1 MTDTQPLRHALGRF
15 ATGIT
20 IVTCLDVSGQR
31 LGLTVN
37 SFQALSLKPALVLW
51 SLRVASPSLAA
62 FQQAP
67 HFTVNVLA
75 ETQMELARRFASKL
89 PDKFSEGDWAKGGH
103 GAPVLADCAAVF
115 ECRTVSQQLAGDHVL
130 FIGEVLGFSECAVPP
145 LLFHSGHYR
154 ALGDALWP

>member
-20 IVTCLDVSGQR
+20 IVTCADGKGERV
-31 LGLTVN
+31 GLTVN

-67 HFTVNVLA
+67 HFAVNVLA
-75 ETQMELARRFASKL
+75 EAQMELSRRFASKL
-89 PDKFSEGDWAKGGH
+89 DDKFSEGHWAAGAT
-103 GAPVLADCAAVF
+103 GAPLLTDCAAVF
-115 ECRTVSQQLAGDHVL
+115 ECRTVSQQTAGDHVL
-130 FIGEVLGFSECAVPP
+130 FIGEVLGFSESAVPP

-154 ALGDALWP
+154 ALGVQL

>member
-20 IVTCLDVSGQR
+20 IVTCVDALGQPV
-31 LGLTVN
+31 GLTVN

-67 HFTVNVLA
+67 HFAVNVLG
-75 ETQMELARRFASKL
+75 EGQMDLSRRFASKQ
-89 PDKFSEGDWAKGGH
+89 PDKFAEGAWTAGAH
-103 GAPVLADCAAVF
+103 GAPLLADCAALF
-115 ECRTVSQQLAGDHVL
+115 ECTTVSQQVHGDHVL
-130 FIGEVLGFSECAVPP
+130 FIGEVLGFSESAVAP

-154 ALGDALWP
+154 ALGDLL

>member
-20 IVTCLDVSGQR
+20 IVTCLDAQGER

-51 SLRVASPSLAA
+51 SLRCASPSLQA
-62 FQQAP
+62 FQQSP
-67 HFTVNVLA
+67 HFAVNVLA
-75 ETQMELARRFASKL
+75 QAQMEVSRRFASKL
-89 PDKFSEGDWAKGGH
+89 PDKFSEGAWTLGGH

-115 ECRTVSQQLAGDHVL
+115 ECRTVSQQVAGDHVL
-130 FIGEVLGFSECAVPP
+130 FIGEVLGFSESAVPP

-154 ALGDALWP
+154 SLGETL